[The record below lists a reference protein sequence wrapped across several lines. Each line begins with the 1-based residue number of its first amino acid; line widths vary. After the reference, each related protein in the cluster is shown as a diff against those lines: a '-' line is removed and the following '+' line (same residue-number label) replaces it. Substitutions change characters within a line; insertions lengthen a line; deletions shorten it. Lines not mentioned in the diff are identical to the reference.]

1 MTRKPSV
8 LNDFTDAVIDLHDF
22 ARQRGLSRRS
32 LARWAATPAAA
43 ARLAEL
49 AALAD
54 RRAALLLATGRA
66 EAARTLVDI
75 ARGNDSERREI
86 TRKACLDLLK
96 LGDRDPVAN
105 AAAMPADPFSLEREP
120 TEAEL
125 DDAAAGLA
133 RYAEERDADPP
144 GA

>member
-1 MTRKPSV
+1 MNRKPSV
-8 LNDFTDAVIDLHDF
+8 LNDFSDPVIDLHEF
-22 ARQRGLSRRS
+22 ARQRGLSRRA

-43 ARLAEL
+43 ARLSEL
-49 AALAD
+49 VVLAD

-66 EAARTLVDI
+66 EAARTLVEI

-96 LGDRDPVAN
+96 LNERDPGAD
-105 AAAMPADPFSLEREP
+105 APAPHAESPLLRRPP

-125 DDAAAGLA
+125 DAAARALE
-133 RYAEERDADPP
+133 RYAEERDAEPP
-144 GA
+144 TA